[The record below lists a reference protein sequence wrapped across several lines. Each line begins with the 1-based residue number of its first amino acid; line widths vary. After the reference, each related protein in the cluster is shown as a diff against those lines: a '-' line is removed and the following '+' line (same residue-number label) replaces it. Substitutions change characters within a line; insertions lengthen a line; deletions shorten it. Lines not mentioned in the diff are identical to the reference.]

1 MIQFDFFFKW
11 VVQPPTRSS
20 EITEFVCTIQL
31 EATVSPWKIDIRW
44 NHHFALSLWFSIP
57 SNMLVWNISDPF
69 KAAVAETKPA
79 TPKLAT
85 QTEPWRAQNCCCSYW
100 VEYLAIICNI
110 YIDSKIY
117 KIPYIIMNIY
127 PKKLTSS
134 NVSTHFH
141 HKQSNLQKNPVES
154 LRFQHLPSVATWLC
168 AAPLGKVGKMTN
180 GSGKLGRRP
189 RS

>member
-1 MIQFDFFFKW
+1 MGRWWFQMFFLKFTLGKWSNLTFFFKW

-57 SNMLVWNISDPF
+57 SNMLVWNISDRF

-110 YIDSKIY
+110 YMYIY
-117 KIPYIIMNIY
+117 IWYDYNM
-127 PKKLTSS
+127 
-134 NVSTHFH
+134 STI
-141 HKQSNLQKNPVES
+141 LAY
-154 LRFQHLPSVATWLC
+154 R
-168 AAPLGKVGKMTN
+168 
-180 GSGKLGRRP
+180 
-189 RS
+189 